1 MAVARL
7 DRLAGRATPTDP
19 LIVRCEHR
27 DDGKTNMD
35 VMNQIRGAFSRR
47 GNEGY
52 GEGVSQLEHAVQ
64 CAAFAQRDG
73 ASPALVAAAYL
84 HDIGHLLHDLPQ
96 DIADS
101 GVDTQHES
109 TGSAWLSQY
118 FGPELTEPVRMHVA
132 AKRYLAATEAGYH
145 DRLSDA
151 SKLSLKL
158 QGGPMSPEQVR
169 AFEAEPFFAD
179 AIRLRRWDEEGKIVG
194 YRGPSAEHFESI
206 VRSCAGKSRD

>member
-1 MAVARL
+1 
-7 DRLAGRATPTDP
+7 
-19 LIVRCEHR
+19 
-27 DDGKTNMD
+27 MD
-35 VMNQIRGAFSRR
+35 AMQQIRAAFERR

-52 GEGVSQLEHAVQ
+52 GEGVSQLEHAIQ

-73 ASPALVAAAYL
+73 ASPALIAAAYL

-101 GVDTQHES
+101 GIDTQHES

-132 AKRYLAATEAGYH
+132 AKRYLAATEEGYF
-145 DRLSDA
+145 DLLSDA

-158 QGGPMSPEQVR
+158 QGGPMTPAQTA

-179 AIRLRRWDEEGKIVG
+179 ALRLRRWDEEGKIEN
-194 YRGPSAEHFESI
+194 YQGPSPAHFEAI
-206 VRSCAGKSRD
+206 AQTCLRA